1 MEECRSVAAGKPNIG
16 QLYLQGNLFGSPLG
30 KGSHPRA
37 RAGPHEVL
45 DRQEE
50 LVYSLLIATHQLH
63 CVVAVVEGVFP
74 RMQQKRKTNLRYI
87 VLRV

>member
-1 MEECRSVAAGKPNIG
+1 MVVVKPNIG
-16 QLYLQGNLFGSPLG
+16 QWYLQGNLFRSPLG

-45 DRQEE
+45 DGEEE
-50 LVYSLLIATHQLH
+50 LVDRLLVAAHQLH
-63 CVVAVVEGVFP
+63 RVVAVVQGVFP
-74 RMQQKRKTNLRYI
+74 RMQQKCKSNLQHV